1 MEQPE
6 REISRIARFILPHRQ
21 VTDELLR
28 TARLQSTK
36 DFMQEHI
43 SKFDDHFVLKHLP
56 VFKQD
61 VKAYGLVPRIPRVM
75 RQTPKELPRA
85 VQELLAARW
94 QSYVGE
100 SGFASYRELR
110 TWLRADPLNKQ
121 GELNDDVT
129 QGHFWKG
136 VLFLLAAACVIAA
149 QSTET
154 EDGLQPGGCQ
164 RNTEMG
170 SRSCWSKSISKSRLV
185 ARGKLAAALAEQDLE
200 ALEEALALCKER
212 RLPCQGAEETLCRW
226 RAEAAAREAAERQL
240 EDAFDSEDLVAVK
253 AALVVARPCFKPQA
267 LHAAEE
273 RLGVMEALMKRREMA
288 RLELCLALNARV
300 ISRLQAAV
308 ESAKTVSLPSEQ
320 LQEAEE
326 ALQDWLEE
334 ERQREELLAKLEQ
347 ALQQRDVKMLQKA
360 LREAQMAVSHEEP
373 PIQRASLLLAQ
384 WEEEAKREQEV
395 AQRQR
400 AAEEIQEA
408 IEDGDWDTIESAVQ
422 AGLESGLEEE
432 AEPVRAA
439 RAKLESLR
447 EARELHEA
455 KRTIQQTEA
464 RLQQL
469 QQAEAQLAGPS
480 HKKERSAIGKEMMK
494 LRNGEE
500 YISARSFLKNPEQV
514 RPGS

>member
-1 MEQPE
+1 MRILKEPVQTQQEVSGQRKKFSGHGPVRYLCRPE
-6 REISRIARFILPHRQ
+6 
-21 VTDELLR
+21 
-28 TARLQSTK
+28 
-36 DFMQEHI
+36 
-43 SKFDDHFVLKHLP
+43 SKE
-56 VFKQD
+56 
-61 VKAYGLVPRIPRVM
+61 GS
-75 RQTPKELPRA
+75 
-85 VQELLAARW
+85 W
-94 QSYVGE
+94 
-100 SGFASYRELR
+100 
-110 TWLRADPLNKQ
+110 
-121 GELNDDVT
+121 GELI
-129 QGHFWKG
+129 
-136 VLFLLAAACVIAA
+136 FL
-149 QSTET
+149 
-154 EDGLQPGGCQ
+154 D
-164 RNTEMG
+164 
-170 SRSCWSKSISKSRLV
+170 
-185 ARGKLAAALAEQDLE
+185 
-200 ALEEALALCKER
+200 
-212 RLPCQGAEETLCRW
+212 
-226 RAEAAAREAAERQL
+226 
-240 EDAFDSEDLVAVK
+240 
-253 AALVVARPCFKPQA
+253 PQ
-267 LHAAEE
+267 
-273 RLGVMEALMKRREMA
+273 
-288 RLELCLALNARV
+288 CLAV
-300 ISRLQAAV
+300 
-308 ESAKTVSLPSEQ
+308 
-320 LQEAEE
+320 
-326 ALQDWLEE
+326 D
-334 ERQREELLAKLEQ
+334 
-347 ALQQRDVKMLQKA
+347 D
-360 LREAQMAVSHEEP
+360 EP